1 MPKIKTETLLVYG
14 MTCEHCVKTV
24 HRALSALPGVNTVSV
39 SLSDNSVR
47 LEYDEEQLQHKHI
60 EAALRAEDFSL
71 NPPQNSDTLPE
82 TAAEHCD
89 LPVSPDDALT
99 ASQFKITGMH
109 CANCA
114 QTIEK
119 QVTKLEGVAEA
130 HVDSL
135 TEKLSI
141 KYHKPLDA
149 SQIIGAVEAAGYG
162 AETLTEH
169 RQQITLSISGM
180 TCTNCA
186 QTIEKVIRKIPG
198 IYTITVNFSLKQARI
213 DYDSEQITISSLIKT
228 IQQAGY
234 EAELQSSSSHSHTKK
249 QPLNTKE
256 RLMFS
261 IACVS
266 ALAVLILTYFS
277 PFSHSRTNAI
287 LFVLA
292 TITQFGPGWTFYRGA
307 FYSLRNRATNMDVLV
322 SLGISAAY
330 FFSVYSFFFI
340 DPMAHTFFDSSTL
353 IIAFILLGKLLENG
367 AKSKTS
373 AALEKLF
380 SLQADKARR
389 LKHGISEMVALSD
402 IEVDDV
408 LQVQA
413 GEKIPVDGILIEGQT
428 SVDESLLT
436 GEAIPVE
443 KIPGDTVAGGSLNQ
457 SGLITFRATRVGK
470 DTLLAQIIN
479 MVEQA
484 QTDKAPIQRFADRIS
499 NYFVPMVVLAAIAT
513 FCAWYFLPI
522 PFDENSSRFLFSIQ
536 LMIAVLVIACPCAL
550 GLATPT
556 AIMVGSTAGLQRGI
570 LFKKGSVLEKIS
582 HLKIVLLDKTGTLTE
597 GRPALIHTVTLNNQN
612 NMSLLQLAASIET
625 HSTHPLAKALVKA
638 AETQQLSLQATT
650 EVKEFQGQGTQATI
664 NHQLIR
670 IGKASFVTKDQ
681 TALTALQK
689 ELDVLNSQGHS
700 IVYISADNTLLGALT
715 LFDRLK
721 DDSILA
727 VTRFKELQITP
738 ILLSGDNRAAVAEIA
753 RQVGITDAQAE
764 VSPSDK
770 INQVKAWQNK
780 GALVAMVGDGIN
792 DAPALAQADIGI
804 AIGSG
809 ADVAKETGDIV
820 LLNNTL
826 MDVVRAIKLGKLTL
840 RTIKQNFFWA
850 FFYNLMM
857 IPVAAG
863 ILYPSFG
870 IILKPEWACIA
881 MWLSSLTVVG
891 NSLLLKSKA
900 RLVFSDAY
908 YNES

>member
-1 MPKIKTETLLVYG
+1 MKIETLRVYG

-24 HRALSALPGVNTVSV
+24 HKTLSALPGVNTVSV
-39 SLSDNSVR
+39 SLPNNTVTLD
-47 LEYDEEQLQHKHI
+47 YDEQQLQHEQI
-60 EAALRAEDFSL
+60 EAALLAEDFSL
-71 NPPQNSDTLPE
+71 KSPQITDSVIERTP
-82 TAAEHCD
+82 EHCD
-89 LPVSPDDALT
+89 LITPSEIEHVE
-99 ASQFKITGMH
+99 SQFNITGMH

-119 QVTKLEGVAEA
+119 QLMKVDGVSKV
-130 HVDSL
+130 HVDAL
-135 TEKLSI
+135 TKKLTI
-141 KYHKPLDA
+141 KHPKQMSA
-149 SQIIGAVEAAGYG
+149 SQIISTVQAAGYG

-198 IYTITVNFSLKQARI
+198 VYTITVNFSLKQAHI
-213 DYDSEQITISSLIKT
+213 DYDSEQVTVSSLIKA
-228 IQQAGY
+228 IQQSGY
-234 EAELQSSSSHSHTKK
+234 EAELQSSSSHTKK
-249 QPLNTKE
+249 QHLNTKE

-261 IACVS
+261 IACFT
-266 ALAVLILTYFS
+266 ALAVLVLSYFS
-277 PFSHSRTNAI
+277 PFSHSQTNAI

-292 TITQFGPGWTFYRGA
+292 TVTQFGPGWTFYRGA

-389 LKHGISEMVALSD
+389 IKHGLSEMVALSD
-402 IEVDDV
+402 IAVDDV

-413 GEKIPVDGILIEGQT
+413 GEKIPVDGVLIEGQT

-457 SGLITFRATRVGK
+457 SGLITLRATRVGK
-470 DTLLAQIIN
+470 DTLLAQIIS

-499 NYFVPMVVLAAIAT
+499 NYFVPMVVLAALAT
-513 FCAWYFLPI
+513 FCVWYFLPI

-536 LMIAVLVIACPCAL
+536 MMIAVLVIACPCAL

-582 HLKIVLLDKTGTLTE
+582 KLNVILLDKTGTLTE
-597 GRPALIHTVTLNNQN
+597 GRPVLMQTIALNNQSEA
-612 NMSLLQLAASIET
+612 SLLQLAASIET
-625 HSTHPLAKALVKA
+625 HSSHPLAKALVQA
-638 AETQQLSLQATT
+638 AEAQQLSLQATT
-650 EVKEFQGQGTQATI
+650 DVKEFQGQGTQATI

-670 IGKASFVTKDQ
+670 LGKASFVTKDQ
-681 TALTALQK
+681 AALTVLQQK
-689 ELDVLNSQGHS
+689 LDVLSSHGHS
-700 IVYISADNTLLGALT
+700 MVYISADNTLLGALS

-721 DDSILA
+721 DDSMLA

-738 ILLSGDNRAAVAEIA
+738 ILLSGDNHAAVAEIA

-770 INQVKAWQNK
+770 IKQVIEWQRK

-809 ADVAKETGDIV
+809 ADVARETGDIV
-820 LLNNTL
+820 LINNTL

-850 FFYNLMM
+850 FFYNMLM

-863 ILYPSFG
+863 ILYPAFG

-900 RLVFSDAY
+900 RHVFSDMH
-908 YNES
+908 YNKL

>member
-1 MPKIKTETLLVYG
+1 MKTETLSVYG

-39 SLSDNSVR
+39 SLPDNSVR
-47 LEYDEEQLQHKHI
+47 LEYDEEQLQHEQI
-60 EAALRAEDFSL
+60 EATLRAEDFSL
-71 NPPQNSDTLPE
+71 NPLQNSDTLPE

-89 LPVSPDDALT
+89 LPVSPDGSLT
-99 ASQFKITGMH
+99 ASQFNITGMH

-119 QVTKLEGVAEA
+119 QLVKLEGVSEV
-130 HVDSL
+130 HVDAL
-135 TEKLSI
+135 TEKLTI
-141 KYHKPLDA
+141 KHPKQITA
-149 SQIIGAVEAAGYG
+149 SQIISAVQAAGYG

-186 QTIEKVIRKIPG
+186 QTIEKVIGKLQG
-198 IYTITVNFSLKQARI
+198 IYSIRVNFPLKQARV
-213 DYDSEQITISSLIKT
+213 DYDNEQITVSSLIKA
-228 IQQAGY
+228 IQQSGY
-234 EAELQSSSSHSHTKK
+234 EAELQSFSSQTKK

-261 IACVS
+261 IACVA

-277 PFSHSRTNAI
+277 PFSHSKTNAI

-389 LKHGISEMVALSD
+389 LKHGVSEMVALSD

-470 DTLLAQIIN
+470 NTLLAQIIN

-597 GRPALIHTVTLNNQN
+597 GRPALMHTVTLNNQN
-612 NMSLLQLAASIET
+612 NTSLLQLAASIET

-664 NHQLIR
+664 DHQLIR

-681 TALTALQK
+681 TALATLQK

-700 IVYISADNTLLGALT
+700 IVYISADNRLLGALT

-727 VTRFKELQITP
+727 VKTFKELQITP

-764 VSPSDK
+764 VSPGDK

-820 LLNNTL
+820 LINNTL

>member
-1 MPKIKTETLLVYG
+1 MKTETLSVYG

-39 SLSDNSVR
+39 SLPDNSVR
-47 LEYDEEQLQHKHI
+47 LEYDEEQLQHEQI
-60 EAALRAEDFSL
+60 EAALLAEDFSL
-71 NPPQNSDTLPE
+71 KPPQNTDSVIE
-82 TAAEHCD
+82 TIPEHCD
-89 LPVSPDDALT
+89 LIAPSDNENVG
-99 ASQFKITGMH
+99 SQFNITGMH

-119 QVTKLEGVAEA
+119 QLVKLEGVSEV
-130 HVDSL
+130 HVDAL
-135 TEKLSI
+135 TEKLTI
-141 KYHKPLDA
+141 KHPKQITA
-149 SQIIGAVEAAGYG
+149 SQIISAVQAAGYG

-186 QTIEKVIRKIPG
+186 QTIEKVIGKLQG
-198 IYTITVNFSLKQARI
+198 IYSIRVNFPLKQARV
-213 DYDSEQITISSLIKT
+213 DYDNEQITVSSLIKA
-228 IQQAGY
+228 IQQSGY
-234 EAELQSSSSHSHTKK
+234 EAELQSFSSQTKK

-261 IACVS
+261 IACVA

-277 PFSHSRTNAI
+277 PFSHSKTNAI

-367 AKSKTS
+367 AKAKTS

-389 LKHGISEMVALSD
+389 LKHGVSEMVALSD
-402 IEVDDV
+402 IAVDDV

-597 GRPALIHTVTLNNQN
+597 GRPALMHTVTLNNQN
-612 NMSLLQLAASIET
+612 NTSLLQLAASIET

-681 TALTALQK
+681 TALAALQK

-753 RQVGITDAQAE
+753 RQVGITEAQAE
-764 VSPSDK
+764 VSPGDK

-820 LLNNTL
+820 LINNTL